1 MNTRPDTL
9 VVYNF
14 DVVARQRASR
24 FTRVE
29 RSHANGGAA
38 MSIPSAV
45 SHPITSQERWLRWQ
59 ERGDASDTRL
69 MQRAKG
75 ALGAALL
82 AIVVVGAFLLIR

>member
-1 MNTRPDTL
+1 
-9 VVYNF
+9 
-14 DVVARQRASR
+14 
-24 FTRVE
+24 
-29 RSHANGGAA
+29 
-38 MSIPSAV
+38 MSVPSAV